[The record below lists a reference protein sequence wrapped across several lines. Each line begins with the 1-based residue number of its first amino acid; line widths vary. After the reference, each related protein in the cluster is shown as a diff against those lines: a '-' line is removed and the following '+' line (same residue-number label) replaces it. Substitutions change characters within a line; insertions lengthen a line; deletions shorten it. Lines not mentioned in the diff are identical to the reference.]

1 MNAMSK
7 EAPGRQ
13 DIEALLPWHAAGTLS
28 RRDAQRVEQALASDQ
43 DLARQ
48 YAAVREELAETIRL
62 NESLGA
68 PSARAMEKLFAAID
82 AEAAPRRSRSLNLSA
97 RWAEFMAGFSP
108 RTLAWSAGAAAL
120 AIVLQAA
127 VITGVMIKDR
137 GAGFEIAS
145 HGQQVT
151 APGSFALV
159 RFAPEATAADI
170 TRFLEANKLTVVGG
184 PATGGMY
191 RIRVADANAPKDEVA
206 RVMERI
212 QGDRLIGFAA
222 PTP

>member
-1 MNAMSK
+1 MNAVSK
-7 EAPGRQ
+7 EAPER
-13 DIEALLPWHAAGTLS
+13 DNIEALLPWHAAGTLN

-82 AEAAPRRSRSLNLSA
+82 AEAPRKARSLGLSA
-97 RWAEFMAGFSP
+97 RVAEFMAGFSP
-108 RTLAWSAGAAAL
+108 RTLAYAAGAAAI
-120 AIVLQAA
+120 AIMLQAA
-127 VITGVMIKDR
+127 VITGVVIKDR
-137 GAGFEIAS
+137 GAGYDVAS
-145 HGQQVT
+145 APT
-151 APGSFALV
+151 AATTGSFALV

-170 TRFLEANKLTVVGG
+170 TRFLETNKLTVVGG
-184 PATGGMY
+184 PATGGIF
-191 RIRVADANAPKDEVA
+191 RVRVADANAPKDEVA
-206 RVMERI
+206 RVMARI
-212 QGDRLIGFAA
+212 QSDRLVGFTA

>member
-7 EAPGRQ
+7 EAPERQ

-48 YAAVREELAETIRL
+48 YQTVREELAETIRL

-82 AEAAPRRSRSLNLSA
+82 AEPAPRRRRSLDLSA
-97 RWAEFMAGFSP
+97 RVAEFLAGFSP
-108 RTLAWSAGAAAL
+108 RTLAWSASAAAL
-120 AIVLQAA
+120 AIMLQAGIIAA
-127 VITGVMIKDR
+127 VVIKDR
-137 GAGFEIAS
+137 GAGFEVAS
-145 HGQQVT
+145 GGVAAT
-151 APGSFALV
+151 AGGSFALV
-159 RFAPEATAADI
+159 RFQPEANAADI
-170 TRFLEANKLTVVGG
+170 TRFLETNKLTVVGG
-184 PATGGMY
+184 PASGGLY
-191 RIRVADANAPKDEVA
+191 RVRVADANAPKDEVA

-212 QGDRLIGFAA
+212 QGDRLISFAA